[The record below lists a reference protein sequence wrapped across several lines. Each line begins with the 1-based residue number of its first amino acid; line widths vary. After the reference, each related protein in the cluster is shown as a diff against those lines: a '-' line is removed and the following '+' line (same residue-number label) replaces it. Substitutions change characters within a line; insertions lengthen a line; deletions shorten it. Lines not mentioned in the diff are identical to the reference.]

1 MSYLKIRK
9 LNLTKNKTIS
19 NCEVDIEKLFKE
31 LHSEKDE
38 EKEKFILEC
47 VKIIQ
52 SDLCDL

>member
-52 SDLCDL
+52 ADLCDL